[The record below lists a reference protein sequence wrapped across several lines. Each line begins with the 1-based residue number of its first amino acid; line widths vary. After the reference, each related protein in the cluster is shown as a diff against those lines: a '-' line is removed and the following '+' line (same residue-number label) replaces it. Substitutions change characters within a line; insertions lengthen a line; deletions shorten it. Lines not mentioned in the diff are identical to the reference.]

1 MVQMDMGDA
10 KFIDPECII
19 YGPPGLDVG
28 SLLPGYVLAAVHT
41 NILLLQMRIYQ
52 LFGCI
57 IVQPWK
63 KPTC

>member
-52 LFGCI
+52 LFG
-57 IVQPWK
+57 
-63 KPTC
+63 